1 MPSNETVD
9 TQGMVIIH
17 RLIRRELGALPAMI
31 RRASGDPGRARR
43 VAAHAREMLEFLHVH
58 HSGEDELVWP
68 VLRPRVQLDQDLID
82 RMEREHAV
90 VAEAIAAVEADLPAW
105 EARPDAEIGE
115 RMASRLDQMLPAL
128 REHLDGEERE
138 ILPLIA
144 TNLSQA
150 EWDALADHGFA
161 AIPPRRRLVMLGH
174 ILEEASPAERAHM
187 MTKVPPPARV
197 AFRLIGRRQHAR
209 EVAYLRG

>member
-1 MPSNETVD
+1 
-9 TQGMVIIH
+9 MVIIH

-31 RRASGDPGRARR
+31 RRASGDPARARR

-58 HSGEDELVWP
+58 HSGEDELLWP
-68 VLRPRVQLDQDLID
+68 VLRPRVELAQDLID

-90 VAEAIAAVEADLPAW
+90 VAHAVAAVEADLPGW
-105 EARPDAEIGE
+105 ETSADGEIGE
-115 RMASRLDQMLPAL
+115 RMAARLEEMLPVL
-128 REHLDGEERE
+128 REHLDAEEAE
-138 ILPLIA
+138 VLPLVA
-144 TNLSQA
+144 THLSEA

-174 ILEEASPAERAHM
+174 MLEEANPAERAHM
-187 MTKVPPPARV
+187 MAKVPPPARV